1 MSGLNKLI
9 EQAKAKITE
18 EGLLLGNYHYDC
30 EFYPHH
36 EHPNIICIALTRY
49 NEECKDCPMW
59 DTCSAIDIPD
69 KCQADSMLAVEPYR
83 DTYDLRYEPETGELY
98 DCDLDDVQELTFI
111 DRLAIMLDVEGWD
124 E

>member
-1 MSGLNKLI
+1 MGGLDKFTEL
-9 EQAKAKITE
+9 AKAKITE

-30 EFYPHH
+30 EFYPHY

-59 DTCSAIDIPD
+59 DDCYAIDPPYN
-69 KCQADSMLAVEPYR
+69 CQADSMLPVSPYF

-98 DCDLDDVQELTFI
+98 DCGGDDISEFSFI
-111 DRLAIMLDVEGWD
+111 DKLAIIALVEGD
-124 E
+124 